1 MQLTQEKKQLTDG
14 TEVISV
20 GQWVAVGIQ
29 ASEKVRWPLFGA
41 VSIGRP
47 NSEHGSPFLS
57 RPWQYML

>member
-29 ASEKVRWPLFGA
+29 ASALSSLSFRVGP
-41 VSIGRP
+41 
-47 NSEHGSPFLS
+47 SES
-57 RPWQYML
+57 